1 MLKCTDKD
9 KVREIVVEI
18 MEARTSPSII
28 WKDQD
33 NIKSQG
39 KDNIIQKY
47 KEKTIIYIGRNSIVR
62 NNILRINMRMTLIK
76 MMVLLINKKE
86 MSQTGKNKLEN

>member
-62 NNILRINMRMTLIK
+62 NNILSINMSII
-76 MMVLLINKKE
+76 V
-86 MSQTGKNKLEN
+86 